1 MMPQALQRAMT
12 IKIVKDFMPGCIGR
26 ITELH
31 GAFYHRHAGF
41 GTYFEAKVAAELSE
55 FLQRYDGDRDGIWLV
70 LLDGKIEGS
79 IIIDGLRAHEEGA
92 RLRWFILSDKLRGSG
107 SGNALLSAAV
117 NFCRAQSYE
126 RVYLWTFDGLDA
138 ARHLYEKYGF
148 HLIKEQRGVQWGSE
162 VKEQCFEL
170 LTQA

>member
-1 MMPQALQRAMT
+1 MMPLALKRAMT

-26 ITELH
+26 ITEMH
-31 GAFYHRHAGF
+31 GAYYHQHAGF
-41 GTYFEAKVAAELSE
+41 GTYFEGKVAAELSE
-55 FLQRYDGDRDGIWLV
+55 FLQRYDANRDGIWLV

-79 IIIDGLRAHEEGA
+79 IVIDGLRAHEEGA
-92 RLRWFILSDKLRGSG
+92 RLRWFILSDRLRGSG

-148 HLIKEQRGVQWGSE
+148 HLIKEQRGVQFGSE

-170 LTQA
+170 LTST

>member
-1 MMPQALQRAMT
+1 MMPVTLKRAMS
-12 IKIVKDFMPGCIGR
+12 IKIVKDHIPGCIGR

-31 GAFYHRHAGF
+31 GAYYHQHAGF
-41 GTYFEAKVAAELSE
+41 GAYFEGKVASELSE
-55 FLQRYDGDRDGIWLV
+55 FLQRYDGNRDGIWLV

-92 RLRWFILSDKLRGSG
+92 RLRWFILSDRLRGSG
-107 SGNALLSAAV
+107 SGNALLAAAV

-126 RVYLWTFDGLDA
+126 RIYLWTFDGLDA

-148 HLIKEQRGVQWGSE
+148 HLIKEHRGVQWGAE

-170 LTQA
+170 LLPT